1 MKIERISAYGLDLP
15 FTEGAYRCRNRTED
29 GFASTIVEIET
40 DVGLTGWGEI
50 APLGAFYS
58 EAFAGGI
65 RAGLAVL
72 APELL
77 GADPREPDRLSRVMD
92 AAMAGQY
99 DVKTPL
105 DMALWDLVGK
115 AAGLP
120 LAECLGG
127 RYGTDVA
134 LYRSVSQDEPA
145 AMCDSA
151 RRHLGAGYRRL
162 QVKVG
167 GDPIRDAEALAAIAA
182 EAGPDVTLF
191 CDANGAWASY
201 QALRFLA
208 ATREIDYVLEQPC
221 AGYEDC
227 LAVRRA
233 CARPFV
239 LDESLDGLD
248 ALLRI
253 RADGAADDGPP
264 DDEGDSGPH
273 GRGAGGVRRDRS
285 DAQVAD
291 RFPRTRLELQPER
304 HIQLRCRRR
313 IFTDAKNAGAKRRNA
328 SYLRPTE
335 RQHRDRH
342 HRRQETTAGQCHAF
356 RPGRRSRRQEDCPV
370 RTDTRRRANVTGQN
384 RCKF

>member
-253 RADGAADDGPP
+253 RADGAADGVTIKIARFGGITRARRIRDLAVDFGLMVTVEDIGGAEIDTAAIAHLCLSMPAELRMHSVDFHNWVTVSNAEGMPPVEDGRMQAPRAPGLGVLPRKGEFGPP
-264 DDEGDSGPH
+264 ILQFGTK
-273 GRGAGGVRRDRS
+273 GR
-285 DAQVAD
+285 
-291 RFPRTRLELQPER
+291 P
-304 HIQLRCRRR
+304 
-313 IFTDAKNAGAKRRNA
+313 
-328 SYLRPTE
+328 
-335 RQHRDRH
+335 
-342 HRRQETTAGQCHAF
+342 
-356 RPGRRSRRQEDCPV
+356 
-370 RTDTRRRANVTGQN
+370 
-384 RCKF
+384 